1 MENPIIQQ
9 ALDIPAEIQEPTKT
23 VEDAPVELTGQQQA
37 NILRLWNESKSPPS
51 LPELIKIAFDKAY
64 DSRSKHGLL
73 VRKFL
78 ASRQLKPK
86 TTTNYIPKGKIELT
100 EEQKVYVRKNARFMK
115 ISEMAQTL
123 FQKPMLGATSQEGR
137 TIMELIKDE
146 NIEQEVENVNDISDG
161 EYKYPTTPTRVISRI
176 NKYVNKS
183 GIDEDNLSNNQKR
196 NIAALMGYLKNMRFR
211 RQMNSYEKIE
221 DRELFEDSFVRYT
234 WDKGDLTEEEVD
246 QYIVLATETI
256 ISTSILSRVED
267 LKKLLSHAVDED
279 DSKISMGLNEA
290 MNVAQTEYN
299 ESIKRQ
305 QNLLKDL
312 KVKRSDRLNKQIKES
327 ASILNLVQ
335 LWKEE
340 ESRKKLLKLAEKK
353 KEALGKELDRL
364 ETMDQLKATIY
375 GITREEILN
384 N

>member
-1 MENPIIQQ
+1 
-9 ALDIPAEIQEPTKT
+9 
-23 VEDAPVELTGQQQA
+23 
-37 NILRLWNESKSPPS
+37 
-51 LPELIKIAFDKAY
+51 
-64 DSRSKHGLL
+64 
-73 VRKFL
+73 
-78 ASRQLKPK
+78 
-86 TTTNYIPKGKIELT
+86 
-100 EEQKVYVRKNARFMK
+100 MK